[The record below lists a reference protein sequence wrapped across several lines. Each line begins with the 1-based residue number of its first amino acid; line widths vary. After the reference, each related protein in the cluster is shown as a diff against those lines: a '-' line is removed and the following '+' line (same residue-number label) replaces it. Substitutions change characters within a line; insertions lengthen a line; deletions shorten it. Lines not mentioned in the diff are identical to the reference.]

1 PTRLVK
7 VGEMV
12 QGCSY
17 FGAQGM
23 AEVADIVFCP
33 YNYIINPQIRKAMEI
48 SVEGN
53 IIILDEAH
61 NIEDIAQDAGCIDV
75 GEDVLFQL
83 QTDLENLCQSK
94 RVAESDQLGIYRPLY
109 EMIEGIISWIRRR
122 KKSLGKHSFQHNASC
137 WTAEKAL
144 RELEEASI
152 SKQCFPSLQCATKAI
167 RIAADADPDID
178 HLSGMASTVIEGLFS
193 SLTYFFSGN
202 GKHICDYQLA
212 LQCQT
217 TKSEAGLQL
226 ALQGQTIKSEAGFAA
241 EESPCTFSLWCL
253 NPSLVFKNMADTC
266 LSVILTSGTL
276 SPMSSFQ
283 SELGVQFGTSLEA
296 PHVINV
302 DSQLWAGVI
311 HSGPNHYPL
320 NASYKTSE
328 SFDFQDAVGAS
339 LEEICKV
346 VPGGCLVFFP
356 SYKLMDKLRSR
367 WSQTGQWKRLNAQKP
382 VCVEPRG
389 AQEDFEN
396 VLKDYYDTIRQG
408 NKPTT
413 TGRRR
418 GKKVDAIGCS
428 ATMSNGNIKK
438 GATFLAVCR
447 GKVSEG
453 IDFSDEN
460 ARAVIIVGI
469 PFPNVTL
476 SPKPRGAQEDF
487 ENVLKDYYDTIRQG
501 NKPTPTGRRRGKKVD
516 AIGCSAT
523 MSNGN
528 IKKGATFLAVCR
540 GKVSEG
546 IDFSDENARA
556 VIIVGI
562 PFPNVYDIKVS
573 EKKKY
578 NDAYKSSKGLLSGNE
593 WYCQQAFRALNQAAD
608 ERFRQERNL
617 AYLSK
622 WLRNSI
628 RQYDDFGQSLEGL
641 KSFFRDIKVESKA
654 SSTQPVD
661 VKPIDVEE
669 SKNWFTEMKNSKVT
683 KINSKGSNGV
693 ATPQVAT
700 KIEKWSV
707 LTKKYDCSLV
717 KTESKGPEERT
728 ANKSDKNTGVAYID
742 LETENRRSSP
752 PSMNISHD
760 DFELTVVAETPNY
773 NEPFTVKKEPINEA
787 YSTTVVKPSD
797 VEESKSCFTEMKNSK
812 VTKINSKGSNGVA
825 ASQVATR
832 INKCAV
838 LTKKYDCSLLKT
850 ESKGPEER
858 TANKNDKT
866 TGVAYID
873 LETENRCSSL
883 PSMNISHEDF
893 EPTVAEIPNY
903 NEPLTVKK
911 EPINAAYLTTV
922 ESVCEV
928 DFSHSTIIQ
937 TNFPH
942 QQLPH
947 SFTSPCSTSASAF
960 NTPKK
965 EHLSRN
971 KSPLYSSVNSHVH
984 KRIKFLA
991 SETVKIEQYDSPD
1004 PKTPTEI
1011 NQFSVPQSCILDVPE
1026 ASSAT
1031 CGDVTK
1037 KELKISCSLCRNPLG
1052 LVENNYFV
1060 SCSVTSLSMVHLA
1073 TIWKG
1078 IATGSTS
1085 VPVVVSDISSVDRK
1099 FFEKTSESG
1108 IGQGIWSKEDG
1119 CVFNTIFC
1127 TFCNNQDSCLGLHVV
1142 ATDSGNVQFLNKLL
1156 FYSDRLEIQHIEAS
1170 VNSKEV
1176 SPSSVTSVSK
1186 SPEQNPFEK
1195 FAYVPPETN

>member
-1 PTRLVK
+1 
-7 VGEMV
+7 M
-12 QGCSY
+12 
-17 FGAQGM
+17 
-23 AEVADIVFCP
+23 
-33 YNYIINPQIRKAMEI
+33 
-48 SVEGN
+48 
-53 IIILDEAH
+53 
-61 NIEDIAQDAGCIDV
+61 
-75 GEDVLFQL
+75 
-83 QTDLENLCQSK
+83 LEYL
-94 RVAESDQLGIYRPLY
+94 L
-109 EMIEGIISWIRRR
+109 
-122 KKSLGKHSFQHNASC
+122 SF
-137 WTAEKAL
+137 AL
-144 RELEEASI
+144 E
-152 SKQCFPSLQCATKAI
+152 
-167 RIAADADPDID
+167 
-178 HLSGMASTVIEGLFS
+178 
-193 SLTYFFSGN
+193 
-202 GKHICDYQLA
+202 
-212 LQCQT
+212 
-217 TKSEAGLQL
+217 
-226 ALQGQTIKSEAGFAA
+226 
-241 EESPCTFSLWCL
+241 
-253 NPSLVFKNMADTC
+253 
-266 LSVILTSGTL
+266 
-276 SPMSSFQ
+276 
-283 SELGVQFGTSLEA
+283 
-296 PHVINV
+296 
-302 DSQLWAGVI
+302 LWAGVI
-311 HSGPNHYPL
+311 HSGPNHYPV

-469 PFPNVTL
+469 PFPNV
-476 SPKPRGAQEDF
+476 
-487 ENVLKDYYDTIRQG
+487 
-501 NKPTPTGRRRGKKVD
+501 
-516 AIGCSAT
+516 
-523 MSNGN
+523 
-528 IKKGATFLAVCR
+528 
-540 GKVSEG
+540 
-546 IDFSDENARA
+546 
-556 VIIVGI
+556 
-562 PFPNVYDIKVS
+562 YDIKVS

-593 WYCQQAFRALNQAAD
+593 WYCQQAFRALNQAAGRCIRHRLDYGAIIFLD

-661 VKPIDVEE
+661 VKLIDVEE

-693 ATPQVAT
+693 AAPQVAT
-700 KIEKWSV
+700 KIDKWSV

-742 LETENRRSSP
+742 LETENRCSLP

-760 DFELTVVAETPNY
+760 DFELTVIAETPNY

-787 YSTTVVKPSD
+787 YSTTVDVKPID
-797 VEESKSCFTEMKNSK
+797 AEVTKGWFTEMNSK

-838 LTKKYDCSLLKT
+838 PTKKYDCSLLKT

-873 LETENRCSSL
+873 KTCSSP
-883 PSMNISHEDF
+883 PSMNISHDDCEL
-893 EPTVAEIPNY
+893 TVAETPNY
-903 NEPLTVKK
+903 NEPTVKK
-911 EPINAAYLTTV
+911 EPINEAYLTTV
-922 ESVCEV
+922 ESVSEV

-947 SFTSPCSTSASAF
+947 S
-960 NTPKK
+960 
-965 EHLSRN
+965 
-971 KSPLYSSVNSHVH
+971 VNSHVH
-984 KRIKFLA
+984 KRRKFSA
-991 SETVKIEQYDSPD
+991 SETVKMEQYDSPD
-1004 PKTPTEI
+1004 PKTPKEI
-1011 NQFSVPQSCILDVPE
+1011 KQFSVPQSCILDVPE
-1026 ASSAT
+1026 ASST
-1031 CGDVTK
+1031 TSGDVTK
-1037 KELKISCSLCRNPLG
+1037 EELKISCSLCRNPLG

-1078 IATGSTS
+1078 IAMGHTS
-1085 VPVVVSDISSVDRK
+1085 VPVVVSDIASVDRRIL
-1099 FFEKTSESG
+1099 ERTSESG

-1142 ATDSGNVQFLNKLL
+1142 ATDSANVQFLNKLL
-1156 FYSDRLEIQHIEAS
+1156 FYYDRLEIQHIEAS
-1170 VNSKEV
+1170 MDSKEV

-1186 SPEQNPFEK
+1186 SPVHPFEK
-1195 FAYVPPETN
+1195 FAYVPPETNSSGWRTTKSKCAKRINLIKDDMVRNGIQRSCVSIRNMSRSDPHTEVALLSRLPYATLSNPIPLNPKNKPNLATIKTMGIDLLAGGKNKKIKKKALRSKIRLEEISCIKS

>member
-1 PTRLVK
+1 
-7 VGEMV
+7 
-12 QGCSY
+12 
-17 FGAQGM
+17 
-23 AEVADIVFCP
+23 D
-33 YNYIINPQIRKAMEI
+33 
-48 SVEGN
+48 
-53 IIILDEAH
+53 
-61 NIEDIAQDAGCIDV
+61 
-75 GEDVLFQL
+75 
-83 QTDLENLCQSK
+83 
-94 RVAESDQLGIYRPLY
+94 
-109 EMIEGIISWIRRR
+109 
-122 KKSLGKHSFQHNASC
+122 
-137 WTAEKAL
+137 
-144 RELEEASI
+144 
-152 SKQCFPSLQCATKAI
+152 
-167 RIAADADPDID
+167 
-178 HLSGMASTVIEGLFS
+178 
-193 SLTYFFSGN
+193 
-202 GKHICDYQLA
+202 
-212 LQCQT
+212 
-217 TKSEAGLQL
+217 
-226 ALQGQTIKSEAGFAA
+226 
-241 EESPCTFSLWCL
+241 
-253 NPSLVFKNMADTC
+253 
-266 LSVILTSGTL
+266 L

-413 TGRRR
+413 TARRR
-418 GKKVDAIGCS
+418 GKKVDAIGSS
-428 ATMSNGNIKK
+428 ATMSNGNIK
-438 GATFLAVCR
+438 
-447 GKVSEG
+447 
-453 IDFSDEN
+453 N
-460 ARAVIIVGI
+460 
-469 PFPNVTL
+469 
-476 SPKPRGAQEDF
+476 
-487 ENVLKDYYDTIRQG
+487 
-501 NKPTPTGRRRGKKVD
+501 
-516 AIGCSAT
+516 
-523 MSNGN
+523 
-528 IKKGATFLAVCR
+528 GATFLAVCR

-683 KINSKGSNGV
+683 KINSKGSTGV
-693 ATPQVAT
+693 AAPQVAT
-700 KIEKWSV
+700 KIDKW
-707 LTKKYDCSLV
+707 C
-717 KTESKGPEERT
+717 
-728 ANKSDKNTGVAYID
+728 
-742 LETENRRSSP
+742 SSP

-773 NEPFTVKKEPINEA
+773 NEPLTVKKEPINEA

-797 VEESKSCFTEMKNSK
+797 VEESKSWFTELKNSK

-838 LTKKYDCSLLKT
+838 PTKKYDCSLLKT

-873 LETENRCSSL
+873 LETEKRCSSP
-883 PSMNISHEDF
+883 PSMNISHDDCEL
-893 EPTVAEIPNY
+893 TVEETPNY

-911 EPINAAYLTTV
+911 EPINEAYSTTG
-922 ESVCEV
+922 ESVSEV

-965 EHLSRN
+965 QHISHN
-971 KSPLYSSVNSHVH
+971 SSPLYSSVNSHVP
-984 KRIKFLA
+984 KRRK
-991 SETVKIEQYDSPD
+991 SSPPVTVKMEQYDSPD
-1004 PKTPTEI
+1004 PKTPQEI
-1011 NQFSVPQSCILDVPE
+1011 NKFSVPQSCILDVQE
-1026 ASSAT
+1026 ASSTT

-1078 IATGSTS
+1078 IATGPTS
-1085 VPVVVSDISSVDRK
+1085 VPVLVSDIASVDRRIL
-1099 FFEKTSESG
+1099 ERTSESG

-1142 ATDSGNVQFLNKLL
+1142 ATDSANVQFLNKLL

-1170 VNSKEV
+1170 MNSKED
-1176 SPSSVTSVSK
+1176 SPPSVTSVSK
-1186 SPEQNPFEK
+1186 SPVQNPFEK
-1195 FAYVPPETN
+1195 FAYVPPETNSSGWRTTKSKEVSPSSVTSVSKGPVQGHMQISPSSVTSVSKGPVPLETNSSGWRTTKSKFRRRPTAKGVGLRVADSHTGNHPEDDFTPLETIRRLYIVFGRRSHLGFEGETSEPKGRVRHQAPQSNVIAYGGEPSVNLLRSFLNLGRTGDWLTLSNRGSADVPIALVKPITHLAN